1 MFYGTK
7 MMKSLKYTLI
17 GRLSILRFNRYT
29 VMLIFLAIG
38 TNAALSMW
46 IKQGLLGVINAIIF
60 LLTAAWTTKGP
71 HTDGQHK

>member
-1 MFYGTK
+1 
-7 MMKSLKYTLI
+7 
-17 GRLSILRFNRYT
+17 
-29 VMLIFLAIG
+29 MLIFLAIG